1 MSDGHDEDMQPR
13 VRIRVPGPRAG
24 EGATLGVREVL
35 AHVLA
40 QGPCIGALEEGM
52 TLQRAQ
58 RLVCFVEG
66 GGELDALLACHGREE
81 ATLEESID
89 LASERPPR

>member
-1 MSDGHDEDMQPR
+1 
-13 VRIRVPGPRAG
+13 
-24 EGATLGVREVL
+24 
-35 AHVLA
+35 
-40 QGPCIGALEEGM
+40 M